1 MKAKQLLSTACFV
14 AALLTSSS
22 LMAQVKVGTNPTT
35 IESASNLEVEAST
48 TGRKVKVDKATGQL
62 TIADGTQGTGK
73 VLTSDA
79 NGGAS
84 WQTSQ
89 LVKATVTYTNDGVV
103 TLPSQPTG
111 TGSTFGN
118 VSITFP
124 VNGTYALSWAVIGDY
139 TTYPTEVKPQDWFGV
154 IIPGLVNHQ
163 ESQIVAAFN
172 FFSSG
177 VRYVTITD
185 APKTVQVNYINTSTT
200 PMTLRSNSGKN
211 YHEWFAYKVF

>member
-1 MKAKQLLSTACFV
+1 
-14 AALLTSSS
+14 
-22 LMAQVKVGTNPTT
+22 
-35 IESASNLEVEAST
+35 T
-48 TGRKVKVDKATGQL
+48 TGQM
-62 TIADGTQGTGK
+62 TIADGTQGVDK

-84 WQTSQ
+84 WQASQ
-89 LVKATVTYTNDGVV
+89 LVKATITYTNDGVV

-139 TTYPTEVKPQDWFGV
+139 ATNPTAVRAIDWFGV

-163 ESQIVAAFN
+163 ESQIVGAYN
-172 FFSSG
+172 CFSSG

-185 APKTVQVNYINTSTT
+185 APKTVQVNYINTSPTA
-200 PMTLRSNSGKN
+200 MTLRANSGKN